1 VTGILHKYFGPE
13 VAQGFFHGF
22 SGLVIFLFCLPLLLI
37 EIKILKKLVPDA
49 KDDSSDLSIIQEQF
63 SSSYASATIK
73 NVPRHTAYRKLI
85 YLVAATLLASTLIF
99 SQTVEFREKIPSKKS
114 LDQFPL
120 EVADW
125 SAEGRQSLDNQ
136 FLKKLD
142 LSEYVMT
149 DYKNSK
155 GREVNF
161 YVAYYES
168 QSRGKSIHSPE
179 TCLPASGW
187 RSDQSGK
194 ISINTEVGNPG
205 KISVHRKIIRYGS
218 SRQIIYFWFSQRG
231 RILTNMYELKL
242 YNFWDALTKQRTDG
256 ALIRLISPVYETESL
271 ADADARLQDFVR
283 DIVPLLEEYIP
294 GKELNS
300 SS

>member
-1 VTGILHKYFGPE
+1 

-49 KDDSSDLSIIQEQF
+49 SNNASKSSIIKEQF
-63 SSSYASATIK
+63 SSSNASATIK
-73 NVPRHTAYRKLI
+73 NIPRYTAYRKLI
-85 YLVAATLLASTLIF
+85 YVVAATLLVSTLIF
-99 SQTVEFREKIPSKKS
+99 SQTVEFQEKIPSKKS

-136 FLKKLD
+136 FLKKLN
-142 LSEYVMT
+142 LSEYIMT
-149 DYKNSK
+149 DYKNGEGK
-155 GREVNF
+155 EVNF

-187 RSDQSGK
+187 RSDQSGT
-194 ISINTEVGNPG
+194 IRIITDAGNSG
-205 KISVHRKIIRYGS
+205 IISVSRKVIRYNS
-218 SRQIIYFWFSQRG
+218 SKQIIYFWFSQRG

-256 ALIRLISPVYETESL
+256 ALIRLITPVYRNEKLT
-271 ADADARLQDFVR
+271 DADARLQNFMKDFV
-283 DIVPLLEEYIP
+283 PFLEEYIP
-294 GKELNS
+294 GRKLHS